1 MLRQYLIRPNE
12 SEWFDLHKEDFSRTF
27 RPINFES
34 ETISGW
40 GDHRIKLE
48 GVEISFSYED
58 PGIQIIFYDEIDGE
72 TADQIVDEVLE
83 NIEKTTGQS
92 GRVVP
97 LS

>member
-1 MLRQYLIRPNE
+1 MAREYLIRPNE
-12 SEWFDLHKEDFSRTF
+12 SEWFDLHKDDFSPAF

-34 ETISGW
+34 NVVAGW
-40 GDHRIKLE
+40 GDHRIEIK

-58 PGIQIIFYDEIDGE
+58 PGIQITFEGEIDGE
-72 TADQIVDEVLE
+72 IADQIVDEILK
-83 NIEKTTGQS
+83 NIEAITGQS